1 MKTRTAE
8 QLANLLSAI
17 SARKT
22 AQSLVKMGALDA
34 AKQARKLV
42 TLYIKSK

>member
-1 MKTRTAE
+1 MKARTNE
-8 QLANLLSAI
+8 QLAKLLSAI

-22 AQSLVKMGALDA
+22 AQALVKMGAFDA

-42 TLYIKSK
+42 TLYFKNN